1 MGVFSTSMSEEFVK
15 VAQELNLTKE
25 EIFNISKNS
34 VEFIFDSN
42 EVKEKLL
49 NEFENFQKEEF
60 QNIEI

>member
-49 NEFENFQKEEF
+49 KEFENFQKEEF
-60 QNIEI
+60 NNVEI

>member
-25 EIFNISKNS
+25 DVFKMSKNS
-34 VEFIFDSN
+34 VEYIFDSN

-49 NEFENFQKEEF
+49 DEFEKFKKEVF
-60 QNIEI
+60 NNIEI

>member
-1 MGVFSTSMSEEFVK
+1 VK